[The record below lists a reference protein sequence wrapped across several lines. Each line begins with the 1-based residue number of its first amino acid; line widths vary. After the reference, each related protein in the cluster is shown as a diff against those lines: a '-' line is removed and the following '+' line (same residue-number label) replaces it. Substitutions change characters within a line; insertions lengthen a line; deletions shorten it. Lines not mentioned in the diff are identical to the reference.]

1 VEHDFPGIGQREML
15 LNARRVVGGTDL
27 KPRILLAMED
37 VTGRPGLE
45 QFTEKE
51 NSQKGDGR

>member
-1 VEHDFPGIGQREML
+1 ML

-51 NSQKGDGR
+51 SSQKGDAH